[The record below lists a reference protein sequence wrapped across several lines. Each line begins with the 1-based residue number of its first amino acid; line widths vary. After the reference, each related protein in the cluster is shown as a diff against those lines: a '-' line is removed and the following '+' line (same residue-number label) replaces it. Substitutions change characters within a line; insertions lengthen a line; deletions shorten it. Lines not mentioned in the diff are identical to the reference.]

1 MTPPLYIDGKGR
13 LMGAKASSLLPARHG
28 GEQSDSR
35 SLVLEDGGVA
45 IQMRGQTGE
54 VVLRPRLTKDRS
66 LIRLMV
72 WLDETTASQLAVSHF
87 CEGRQ
92 RWHSSLLMA
101 PSEAIGYIADL
112 MLAIESRRQQQLAAT
127 SELSQQGL

>member
-1 MTPPLYIDGKGR
+1 
-13 LMGAKASSLLPARHG
+13 
-28 GEQSDSR
+28 
-35 SLVLEDGGVA
+35 
-45 IQMRGQTGE
+45 MRGQTGE
-54 VVLRPRLTKDRS
+54 VVLRPRLTKDRT

-72 WLDETTASQLAVSHF
+72 WLDETTASQLAVSHY

-112 MLAIESRRQQQLAAT
+112 MLAIESRRQQQLTAT